1 MTERL
6 AEKALITDADDI
18 LKALRI
24 SLHQGNV
31 VGIFARPQDSDMY
44 LTAVEDIFTSSVS
57 DQKIIILKK
66 LDLHGNL
73 LRQNQ
78 LLLASI
84 EKLRFFN
91 TLYKDGLKRT
101 LRGMSGASDIDT
113 LLRIRKRECNITL
126 NDLKIVLVKTL
137 DSGHRIKLMLDNKT
151 SVQGYI
157 RDFDNRL
164 EVLYLAS
171 QLDDTADTELPI
183 NAISEIEFEFFFHF
197 NGLSSKVF
205 HVCCDQNPL

>member
-1 MTERL
+1 MMERL
-6 AEKALITDADDI
+6 AEKALIIEADDI

-31 VGIFARPQDSDMY
+31 VGIFVRPQDSDMY
-44 LTAVEDIFTSSVS
+44 LTAVEDIFTSTVT

-66 LDLHGNL
+66 LDLHGKL
-73 LRQNQ
+73 LQHNQ

-101 LRGMSGASDIDT
+101 LRSIGASDFDT
-113 LLRIRKRECNITL
+113 LLRIRKRERNITL

-137 DSGHRIKLMLDNKT
+137 DSGHHISLTLDNQRT
-151 SVQGYI
+151 VQGYI

-164 EVLYLAS
+164 ELMYLADR
-171 QLDDTADTELPI
+171 LDDKAASELKI
-183 NAISEIEFEFFFHF
+183 NAISRIEFESFLHF

-205 HVCCDQNPL
+205 HVCL

>member
-1 MTERL
+1 MERL
-6 AEKALITDADDI
+6 AEKALITEADDI

-31 VGIFARPQDSDMY
+31 VGIFVRPQDSDMY
-44 LTAVEDIFTSSVS
+44 LTAVEDIFTSTVT

-66 LDLHGNL
+66 LDLHGKL
-73 LRQNQ
+73 LQHNQ

-101 LRGMSGASDIDT
+101 LRNMAASDFNT

-137 DSGHRIKLMLDNKT
+137 DSGHHISLTLEDNT
-151 SVQGYI
+151 TVQGYI

-164 EVLYLAS
+164 EVMYLTDH
-171 QLDDTADTELPI
+171 LDDKAASELKI
-183 NAISEIEFEFFFHF
+183 NAISRIEFESFLHF

-205 HVCCDQNPL
+205 HVCL

>member
-1 MTERL
+1 MMERL
-6 AEKALITDADDI
+6 AEKALITEADDI

-31 VGIFARPQDSDMY
+31 VGIFVRPHDSDMY
-44 LTAVEDIFTSSVS
+44 LTAVEDIFSSTVS

-101 LRGMSGASDIDT
+101 LRSIAAASDFST

-126 NDLKIVLVKTL
+126 NDLRIVLMKTL
-137 DSGHRIKLMLDNKT
+137 DSGHRIRVTLDDQAT
-151 SVQGYI
+151 VVQGYI
-157 RDFDNRL
+157 RDFDNKL
-164 EVLYLAS
+164 EVMDL
-171 QLDDTADTELPI
+171 TAGLNDKTVNQI
-183 NAISEIEFEFFFHF
+183 QIDAITQIESESFFHF

-205 HVCCDQNPL
+205 HVCM